1 MRRLALLIGWLVLAA
16 APAVAAELPAV
27 FAKRSLRVGAL
38 VTAADV
44 ELRPLAEHRAA
55 GVATSLYAVVGQ
67 EVRRNL
73 YVNRPVMT
81 EDVGA
86 PTVVQRNS
94 LVTLA
99 YASGSLELTAL
110 GRAIDSAGLHEP
122 IRVVNI
128 DSRVTVVGKVTGPG
142 MVRVGGPIGPLG
154 AAP

>member
-1 MRRLALLIGWLVLAA
+1 
-16 APAVAAELPAV
+16 
-27 FAKRSLRVGAL
+27 
-38 VTAADV
+38 
-44 ELRPLAEHRAA
+44 
-55 GVATSLYAVVGQ
+55 
-67 EVRRNL
+67 
-73 YVNRPVMT
+73 MT
-81 EDVGA
+81 EDVGV

-99 YASGSLELTAL
+99 YASGGLELTAL

-142 MVRVGGPIGPLG
+142 TVRVGGPIGASG

>member
-1 MRRLALLIGWLVLAA
+1 MRRFALLIGSLVLAA
-16 APAVAAELPAV
+16 TPAAAADLPAV
-27 FAKRSLRVGAL
+27 FAKRTVRAGAL

-44 ELRPLAEHRAA
+44 ELQPLPEHRAA
-55 GVATSLYAVVGQ
+55 GVATSLDAVIGR

-99 YASGSLELTAL
+99 YASGGLELSAL
-110 GRAIDSAGLHEP
+110 GRAIDSAGLDEP

-142 MVRVGGPIGPLG
+142 MVRVGSPIGASG
-154 AAP
+154 A